1 MKRKEKAGGYEILQS
16 IRLGGRTIL
25 LGQNLCD
32 KKAPYMTCYQQYALL
47 GDKIYPDAIASTDF
61 VEIMEIFTQ
70 RIAQQ
75 LRKVQD
81 MRSQRAIPPEILGV
95 EHCFPNA
102 NQQSLEGQLV
112 ILSPDSLSPEYRTAD
127 YQLGI
132 ALGGFGCDPRSRG
145 QAVQFEELYS
155 GEQTRWNRSD
165 ILGIANPAK
174 LPEWAQ
180 QKLQERTP
188 HTERLPKEP
197 HGGDTR

>member
-132 ALGGFGCDPRSRG
+132 ALGALAVTPAPEGSLCSLRS
-145 QAVQFEELYS
+145 Y
-155 GEQTRWNRSD
+155 
-165 ILGIANPAK
+165 ILGN
-174 LPEWAQ
+174 
-180 QKLQERTP
+180 R
-188 HTERLPKEP
+188 
-197 HGGDTR
+197 HGGTAVIF